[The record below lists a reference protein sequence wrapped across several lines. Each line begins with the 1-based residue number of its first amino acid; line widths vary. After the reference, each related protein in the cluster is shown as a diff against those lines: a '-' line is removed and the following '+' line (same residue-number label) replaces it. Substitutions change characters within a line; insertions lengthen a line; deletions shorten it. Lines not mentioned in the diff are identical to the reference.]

1 MRLFTQKLKNNT
13 LILIRKIKPLIHKK
27 KTEKK
32 KQGAAGKRPLKKQ
45 PRLQFKKRYITIYH
59 YVKTLFEAFGYKKKL
74 TAEIKIKKERESGTR
89 RKERDEACQ
98 RP

>member
-1 MRLFTQKLKNNT
+1 MF
-13 LILIRKIKPLIHKK
+13 
-27 KTEKK
+27 
-32 KQGAAGKRPLKKQ
+32 
-45 PRLQFKKRYITIYH
+45 H